1 MKLKAGTYRF
11 NPDLNFDG
19 IPFEYYE
26 AADTYLYLYDIN
38 FQLDDNTKFQI
49 MAFAKYPY
57 ENNHFTMFSYQTSI
71 ELGGSENNVMPMYSD
86 TEIYDFPRGWVG
98 EIYEVAN
105 ETLQTH
111 TITQDTDVDDTFGTW
126 YIANTNYNEVNSTE
140 VTFDSIKAKMQV
152 LIDKSNAKTG
162 KNDTDLYSAVE
173 SLLSLI

>member
-11 NPDLNFDG
+11 NNEINIDSD
-19 IPFEYYE
+19 ITC
-26 AADTYLYLYDIN
+26 AIN
-38 FQLDDNTKFQI
+38 FTAPLLTEAIGEDISFIGIETINEVWNDNGDLVVGSAGLCYEI
-49 MAFAKYPY
+49 G
-57 ENNHFTMFSYQTSI
+57 ENNKFVAHCISELNGWSGWLSSWYTS
-71 ELGGSENNVMPMYSD
+71 
-86 TEIYDFPRGWVG
+86 VG
-98 EIYEVAN
+98 MNLTDEM
-105 ETLQTH
+105 LQTH

-162 KNDTDLYSAVE
+162 KNDTDLYSAFE